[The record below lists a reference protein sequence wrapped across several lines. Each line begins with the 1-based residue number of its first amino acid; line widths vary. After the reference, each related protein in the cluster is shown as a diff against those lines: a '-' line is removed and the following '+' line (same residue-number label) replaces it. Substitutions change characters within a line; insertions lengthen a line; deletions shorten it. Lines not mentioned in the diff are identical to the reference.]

1 MKKNLC
7 LFFLILGVSLTAC
20 SSTNENERKDKD
32 ELKEPSVIPKIIKSN
47 VTYYSY
53 KQCFLNAKC
62 SQTLPQY
69 KDKKVILSANEPYI
83 DEFFLKKV
91 EDKYII
97 FYKNLT
103 NENVEIGWSSLKT
116 TIDNNQKLVLE
127 SKEVYQSYGKYS
139 SLGEGNGSYDVES
152 NHFREGFYYLD
163 DYYDKY
169 SFRQY
174 QKFIFLKQ
182 QDGSLLLDCKSY
194 LKDLDPINNL
204 SGIFYWVCQDSI
216 KVYFKVINKY

>member
-7 LFFLILGVSLTAC
+7 LFFLISGLSFTAC
-20 SSTNENERKDKD
+20 SSPSENKGEDKD
-32 ELKEPSVIPKIIKSN
+32 ALKESLVSAKPADPN

-53 KQCFLNAKC
+53 KQCFLNKKC

-69 KDKKVILSANEPYI
+69 KNKKIILTANEPYI

-91 EDKYII
+91 KDKYII

-103 NENVEIGWSSLKT
+103 NENVEIGWSRLKI
-116 TIDNNQKLVLE
+116 TIDNNENLVLE

-152 NHFREGFYYLD
+152 SHFREGFYYLD

-169 SFRQY
+169 SFSQY
-174 QKFIFLKQ
+174 QKLIFLKQ
-182 QDGSLLLDCKSY
+182 QDGSLLLDCENY
-194 LKDLDPINNL
+194 LKDLDPKNNL
-204 SGIFYWVCQDSI
+204 SGIFYWVCNDGI
-216 KVYFKVINKY
+216 KVYFKPIS